1 MRVIRSKL
9 LAVGALL
16 AGLGQTALA
25 ADPGVADQTLAPD
38 TGLGGGRPWK
48 LTLADYQYSDYS
60 GRDFNL
66 RWQRSETH
74 AWLGAYT
81 DRVFGS
87 QGRAGVDTS
96 VDLGHSV
103 QLQPSLQVATEGFL
117 GGSLNVQAGESWFA
131 LAGIGRTNL
140 KPYFNLNFDPNDAL
154 TFGAGHHTAD
164 GSVYTLFVVADD
176 RLHTHQRDWHFNVRI
191 PVSDMR
197 ATLDILR
204 KSGLSDAGYI
214 TAWGFSATW
223 DWPVWFVRLARDPY
237 QNFSAQ
243 SAWRFAGGMRF

>member
-117 GGSLNVQAGESWFA
+117 GGSLK
-131 LAGIGRTNL
+131 R
-140 KPYFNLNFDPNDAL
+140 
-154 TFGAGHHTAD
+154 
-164 GSVYTLFVVADD
+164 
-176 RLHTHQRDWHFNVRI
+176 
-191 PVSDMR
+191 
-197 ATLDILR
+197 
-204 KSGLSDAGYI
+204 
-214 TAWGFSATW
+214 
-223 DWPVWFVRLARDPY
+223 
-237 QNFSAQ
+237 
-243 SAWRFAGGMRF
+243 AGGRELVCSGGYRPHQPQALFQPEFRPQ

>member
-9 LAVGALL
+9 LTVGALL
-16 AGLGQTALA
+16 AGLGQTALRRTRESRTRPSRRTRGWA
-25 ADPGVADQTLAPD
+25 AAGHGSSHSPITS
-38 TGLGGGRPWK
+38 T
-48 LTLADYQYSDYS
+48 

-66 RWQRSETH
+66 RWQRSDTH

-154 TFGAGHHTAD
+154 TFAAGHHTAD

-197 ATLDILR
+197 AWASPRASDRRAHVCWAVRRAPAAALDQVTSAPWAR
-204 KSGLSDAGYI
+204 AQERPLSASDQN
-214 TAWGFSATW
+214 
-223 DWPVWFVRLARDPY
+223 VR
-237 QNFSAQ
+237 AQ
-243 SAWRFAGGMRF
+243 

>member
-1 MRVIRSKL
+1 M
-9 LAVGALL
+9 
-16 AGLGQTALA
+16 
-25 ADPGVADQTLAPD
+25 
-38 TGLGGGRPWK
+38 
-48 LTLADYQYSDYS
+48 
-60 GRDFNL
+60 
-66 RWQRSETH
+66 
-74 AWLGAYT
+74 
-81 DRVFGS
+81 FGS

-154 TFGAGHHTAD
+154 TFAAGHHTAD

-191 PVSDMR
+191 PVSNMR
-197 ATLDILR
+197 AWASPRASDRRAHVCWAVRRAPAAALDQVTSAPWAR
-204 KSGLSDAGYI
+204 AQERPLSASDQN
-214 TAWGFSATW
+214 
-223 DWPVWFVRLARDPY
+223 VR
-237 QNFSAQ
+237 AQ
-243 SAWRFAGGMRF
+243 